1 MDTNTHEFSGPLAKE
16 VYKTIGCAFE
26 ILNQLGNGLLEK
38 PYENA
43 LAVELKLR
51 KIPFSQQQN
60 FPVVYKTVKVGEYI
74 PDLITFESVIV
85 DTKVIPRIGDIERA
99 QMLNYLKITKLR
111 VGLII
116 NFKNPKLEWERI
128 VL

>member
-16 VYKTIGCAFE
+16 VYETVGCAFE
-26 ILNQLGNGLLEK
+26 VLNKLGSGLLEK

-43 LAVELKLR
+43 LVVEFRLR
-51 KIPFSQQQN
+51 KIPFVPQKS
-60 FPVVYKTVKVGEYI
+60 FPVIYKETKIGEYI
-74 PDLITFESVIV
+74 PDLIVSDSIIV
-85 DTKVIPRIGDIERA
+85 DTKVITQITNVERA
-99 QMLNYLKITKLR
+99 QMLNYFKITKLK

-116 NFKNPKLEWERI
+116 NFKNQKLEWERI